1 MLSDAVVGGR
11 SRRWFGLV
19 AVSLAVATIIVD
31 STIVNVA
38 VPSIVAE
45 FEATSTDVLWIQE
58 SYTVVFAALLL
69 TFGGLADAFGRR
81 RLLLVGVA
89 VFTLAS
95 VAAALA
101 PTTGAL
107 IAARLVQGVGGAM
120 VLPTTLSLVNATF
133 TGRERG
139 IAFAVW
145 GSTIGGMT
153 AVGPVLG
160 GWLTTDHSWRWAF
173 GINVVL
179 GALIVAGTLLFVDE
193 SRQEG
198 SARLD
203 GVGAA
208 LSALT
213 CGSLVF
219 GLVEGRN
226 LGWWGVQTR
235 LSVGAWTWPWDLSP
249 VPVALLVAVVAGT
262 AFVLAQRR
270 RVAAGRTSLL
280 AVDLLR
286 IPSFRNGN
294 VVAMI
299 VALGEF
305 GIVLVVPIWLQNVLG
320 YSAIQA
326 GLVLLGLAGGAF
338 VASGVAGASSGRL
351 DPLAVVRWGLVCEIA
366 GITGVGLVVSRDT
379 SWALVVPFLAVY
391 GFGVGLAT
399 AQLTGVVLRDVPV
412 GDSGRASGTQ
422 STSRQLGS
430 ALGIAVIGTVL
441 YSTVQSVLTTSLD
454 ADGVPGADGV
464 VTGVVDSSGGS
475 IAALTGAT
483 RTAAQDAFSD
493 GTRFAAFTAAA
504 FLVVGLA
511 CTRSLAGHRRTT
523 PDPSEPVDALPA

>member
-1 MLSDAVVGGR
+1 MLSDVR
-11 SRRWFGLV
+11 ETSNRRWFGLV

-31 STIVNVA
+31 STVVNVA

-45 FEATSTDVLWIQE
+45 FDATSTDVLWIQE

-69 TFGGLADAFGRR
+69 TFGGLADALGRR
-81 RLLLVGVA
+81 RVLLVGVA

-95 VAAALA
+95 VGAALA

-160 GWLTTDHSWRWAF
+160 GWLTTDFSWRWAF

-179 GALIVAGTLLFVDE
+179 GAAIVVGTLLFVDE

-198 SARLD
+198 PVRID
-203 GVGAA
+203 GLGAA
-208 LSALT
+208 LSAVT
-213 CGSLVF
+213 CGALVF
-219 GLVEGRN
+219 GLVEGRE
-226 LGWWGVQTR
+226 LGWWTTRTR
-235 LSVGAWTWPWDLSP
+235 LSAGSWTWSHDLSP
-249 VPVALLVAVVAGT
+249 VPLSLLLALVAGT
-262 AFVLAQRR
+262 VFVLAQRR
-270 RVAAGRTSLL
+270 RTATGRSALL

-294 VVAMI
+294 VVAMV

-305 GIVLVVPIWLQNVLG
+305 GLVLVIPLWLQNVLG
-320 YSAIQA
+320 YSAVQA
-326 GLVLLGLAGGAF
+326 GLVLLGLAVGAF
-338 VASGVAGASSGRL
+338 AASGLAGATSGRL

-366 GITGVGLVVSRDT
+366 GIAGVGIVVSADT
-379 SWALVVPFLAVY
+379 PWTAVVPFLVVY

-399 AQLTGVVLRDVPV
+399 AQLTSVVLRHVPV

-422 STSRQLGS
+422 STARQLGS
-430 ALGIAVIGTVL
+430 ALGIAVVGTVL
-441 YSTVQSVLTTSLD
+441 YTTVQSTLTATLD
-454 ADGVPGADGV
+454 RAGVDASTARQVVDGV
-464 VTGVVDSSGGS
+464 VGSSGGS
-475 IAALTGAT
+475 IAALDGAT
-483 RTAAQDAFSD
+483 RTAAEVAFSD
-493 GTRFAAFTAAA
+493 GTRVAAFTAAA
-504 FLVVGLA
+504 FLAVGLA
-511 CTRSLAGHRRTT
+511 CTRSLGDRRRSVTEEADLT
-523 PDPSEPVDALPA
+523 RG